1 MDATMHLFREKSSI
15 GRLNLARVGLL
26 DCIFGVRLNV
36 EYKKSGGIRNH
47 RPTNSQGN
55 SHKIK
60 WKNLL
65 LAPYTLVHVLVPPDL
80 NKTCCDCGVYALKYI
95 ECHFMGLSLDML
107 DDVNIK
113 DARLRIAVDLWKAAF
128 DPVFIDRMTKYKPPK
143 INSEI
148 IDIA

>member
-1 MDATMHLFREKSSI
+1 
-15 GRLNLARVGLL
+15 
-26 DCIFGVRLNV
+26 
-36 EYKKSGGIRNH
+36 
-47 RPTNSQGN
+47 
-55 SHKIK
+55 
-60 WKNLL
+60 
-65 LAPYTLVHVLVPPDL
+65 
-80 NKTCCDCGVYALKYI
+80 
-95 ECHFMGLSLDML
+95 MGLSLDML

>member
-1 MDATMHLFREKSSI
+1 MVIIGFLCALTSFKERLKSLI
-15 GRLNLARVGLL
+15 VLVTT
-26 DCIFGVRLNV
+26 IEV
-36 EYKKSGGIRNH
+36 EAFAITVPRILKEIHTKSNG
-47 RPTNSQGN
+47 
-55 SHKIK
+55 
-60 WKNLL
+60 KNLL